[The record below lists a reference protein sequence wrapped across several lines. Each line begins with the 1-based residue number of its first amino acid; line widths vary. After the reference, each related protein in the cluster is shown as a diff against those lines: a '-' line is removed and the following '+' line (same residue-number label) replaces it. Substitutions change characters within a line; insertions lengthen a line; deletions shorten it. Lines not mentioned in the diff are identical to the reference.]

1 MTTVLKKLSW
11 IIEALSERIGRTA
24 SFLVFLIMLITTGEV
39 VSRYVFN
46 HPTAYAWPINRQLFG
61 IFILFAG
68 AYTTKKGGHIRIEIF
83 YQYFP
88 PILKRVSRAISLAAL
103 FIFLGALVWQSAWM
117 GLNSLD
123 MLEKI
128 PGGFRLPLYPFKLL
142 MPVAA
147 FLFLLEGVVTHL
159 KR

>member
-1 MTTVLKKLSW
+1 MTRILKRMSW
-11 IIEALSERIGRTA
+11 IIEALAERIGRTA
-24 SFLVFLIMLITTGEV
+24 SFLVFLIMFITTAEV

-68 AYTTKKGGHIRIEIF
+68 SYTMKEGGHIRIEIF

-88 PILKRVSRAISLAAL
+88 PLLKRISRVISLAAFL
-103 FIFLGALVWQSAWM
+103 IFLGVLVWQSAWM

-123 MLEKI
+123 MLEKV
-128 PGGFRLPLYPFKLL
+128 PGGFRMPLYPFKLL

-147 FLFLLEGVVTHL
+147 FLFLLEGIVTHL
-159 KR
+159 KK

>member
-1 MTTVLKKLSW
+1 MTSFARKFVW
-11 IIEALSERIGRTA
+11 IVEGLSERIGRAA
-24 SFLVFLIMLITTGEV
+24 SYLVFLIMVVTTAEV

-68 AYTTKKGGHIRIEIF
+68 AYTMKEGGHIRIEIF

-88 PILKRVSRAISLAAL
+88 PLLKRISRAIALAAFVI
-103 FIFLGALVWQSAWM
+103 FIGVLVWQSVWM

-123 MLEKI
+123 MLEKV
-128 PGGFRLPLYPFKLL
+128 PGGFRMPLYPFKLL
-142 MPVAA
+142 IPVAS
-147 FLFLLEGVVTHL
+147 FLFFLEGIVAHL
-159 KR
+159 KK